1 MGLGVSDCI
10 LKIDIAKLLFGFVF
24 SKTQKNVAAVFC
36 TLRSEMRVTEIWNS
50 EPIGIRGYITQCKVP
65 FQ

>member
-24 SKTQKNVAAVFC
+24 SENPFYLLLFFAP
-36 TLRSEMRVTEIWNS
+36 LRSEMGVTEIWNS
-50 EPIGIRGYITQCKVP
+50 EPIGIRGYITQRKVP
-65 FQ
+65 F